1 MKSIRRI
8 YFYLVSFISVL
19 TLIWGIT
26 NLLRSITSQQAAG
39 DQSTIL
45 SAGLAQILV
54 SIPIFLLHWLIV
66 QRDAHQSEE
75 EKNSLVRAIY
85 LYGILLSSL
94 IPVVQNVI
102 ALSNRLLLQ
111 GARLNTGRAIFG
123 ANQTLTDN
131 LIAIGVNLLL
141 AVYFFRVLQSD
152 WVSSTDNAN
161 LVDIKRL
168 YRYIWMLYSLG
179 LTIFGVQ
186 KTIVFILTW
195 QQSIGSGGKEQ
206 FTNALTLLII
216 GTPIWA
222 YCWRSIQSSVTD
234 HQERHSILRM
244 VILYALTLGG
254 TVTLAVNTGWI
265 IYWLLRTFLGEQNT
279 ILDLLARMS
288 LPISLAI
295 TFAVIR
301 AYYSMILRGD
311 ISTEADI
318 SKQAAMHRIFR
329 YILSA
334 LGLGGLIFGAAGVIG
349 YVIDVLTKPSLTWQD
364 NSHVLASSLAVLI
377 VGFVLWILY
386 WQLAN
391 REALLTG
398 VEGDHARR
406 SLSRKIYLYLAIF
419 ACVIG
424 TMASAGFL
432 IYSVLQSIFGSSI
445 QNILNEVLQYTRLI
459 LIFAAFLVYHLSSLN
474 RDNRVLSRFLVE
486 KQAAFAVAAILDP
499 ETGMGK
505 GMLKAFQRF
514 SPGIPLQFILPDSA
528 TAESI
533 KDASAVVLETSLLES
548 GDTRI
553 IRLLENYSGKVIV
566 LQSPHGR
573 FVWISLANKEADIM
587 KGCALAVR
595 SLAEGQEV
603 KPVSSSSPWVI
614 ISYLVAAL
622 FGLQILA
629 VIISALFGGY

>member
-26 NLLRSITSQQAAG
+26 NLLRSITSQQVAG

-45 SAGLAQILV
+45 SAGLAQIIV

-66 QRDAHQSEE
+66 QRDARNSEE
-75 EKNSLVRAIY
+75 EQNSLIRAIY

-131 LIAIGVNLLL
+131 LIAIAVNLLL
-141 AVYFFRVLQSD
+141 AVYFFRVIQSD
-152 WVSSTDNAN
+152 WISSTENAN
-161 LVDIKRL
+161 LLDLKRL

-195 QQSIGSGGKEQ
+195 QQAIGSGSKEQ
-206 FTNALTLLII
+206 FTNALTLLIV
-216 GTPIWA
+216 GTPLWL
-222 YCWRSIQSSVTD
+222 YWWRSIQSSVTD
-234 HQERHSILRM
+234 YQERHSILRR
-244 VILYALTLGG
+244 VILYALTLGS

-265 IYWLLRTFLGEQNT
+265 IYWLLRTLFGAQNT
-279 ILDLLARMS
+279 IEDLLAIMS

-295 TFAVIR
+295 TFGVLR
-301 AYYSMILRGD
+301 AYYSRILRGD
-311 ISTEADI
+311 ISAEADVT
-318 SKQAAMHRIFR
+318 KQAAMHRLYR

-334 LGLGGLIFGAAGVIG
+334 LGLGGLIFGASGVIG
-349 YVIDVLTKPSLTWQD
+349 YVIDVLTISTLTWLD
-364 NSHVLASSLAVLI
+364 KSNVLASSLAVLT
-377 VGFVLWILY
+377 VGFVLWIVY

-391 REALLTG
+391 HEAQLAGL
-398 VEGDHARR
+398 EGDHARR
-406 SLSRKIYLYLAIF
+406 SLSRKIYLYFTIF
-419 ACVIG
+419 SCVIG

-432 IYSVLQSIFGSSI
+432 IYSVLQSIFGSTG
-445 QNILNEVLQYTRLI
+445 QNVLNEVLQNTRLI

-474 RDNRVLSRFLVE
+474 RDNRELSRFLVE
-486 KQAAFAVAAILDP
+486 KQTAFEVVAILDP
-499 ETGMGK
+499 QSGMGK
-505 GMLKAFQRF
+505 GLLKAFQRF
-514 SPGIPLQFILPDSA
+514 SSGIPLHFIHSDLA
-528 TAESI
+528 NAESI
-533 KDASAVVLETSLLES
+533 KDASAVVLETSHLET
-548 GDTRI
+548 GDSRI
-553 IRLLENYSGKVIV
+553 TRLLENFSGTVIV
-566 LQSPHGR
+566 LQSPVGR
-573 FVWISLANKEADIM
+573 FLWISLANKEADMM

-603 KPVSSSSPWVI
+603 KPVSSSSPWLI

-629 VIISALFGGY
+629 VVISTLFNGL